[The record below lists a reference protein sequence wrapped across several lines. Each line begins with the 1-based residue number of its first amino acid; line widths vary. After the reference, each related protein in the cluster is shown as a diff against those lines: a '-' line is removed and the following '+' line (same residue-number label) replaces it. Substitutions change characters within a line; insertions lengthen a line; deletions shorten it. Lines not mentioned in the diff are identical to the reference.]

1 MTKIYNPSFSYME
14 ITDDFDER
22 ISVEWWSGSMSGLRS
37 DEEARK
43 GKTLF
48 CKVLGSEQKQVEGTD
63 ITHTHHVSTS
73 TETPSL
79 LNPLSEVNFW

>member
-1 MTKIYNPSFSYME
+1 ME

-43 GKTLF
+43 GKLF
-48 CKVLGSEQKQVEGTD
+48 LQSFGCEEMGWQRE
-63 ITHTHHVSTS
+63 
-73 TETPSL
+73 
-79 LNPLSEVNFW
+79 